1 MSFTSARKNLKV
13 STYSKVMFLLIT
25 SGICFLLLYA
35 ILFYY
40 TYQQQK
46 QISNNVTEQFDR
58 EIDALMELNSD
69 SYTSI
74 IGEVTFWDEL
84 VNFIKTKDL
93 KWFDD
98 SIAYLVDTNRVD
110 YIDVYNLN
118 QEFIT
123 KVSTSKIMSQNF
135 IPKEI
140 FPILYKNKIIKF
152 NLKIPEGYVQVFGAT
167 IHPSEDPFKNKTTP
181 KGYLFLMKL
190 IDSKYFNN
198 LEKISNS
205 QISFYDSK
213 KNIDSKFV
221 YSFFDLQNFDGKKMT
236 SLVFKRPM
244 NVNFSTTR
252 NILGIIVV
260 GTFIGFL
267 IFFYFARK
275 WSKTPI
281 KLITNVLK
289 GDINA
294 IQSLKKI
301 RGEFRY
307 IGKLF
312 EENHNQKLQ
321 LQKSKAKVEESD
333 NLKSAFLMNLSHEIR
348 TPMNAIIGFSDLLAS
363 ENINEK
369 DKNEYINIIKSS
381 GRNLID
387 IIDDLVE
394 MSRIDTNLV
403 APNLSNVNL
412 ENMIQATFNAVSIT
426 NNKQNLDFKLIKPNN
441 NLNKNITTDVTKL
454 SQVLINMLDNA
465 LKFTDEGFVILDYD
479 FDELNKKINFEI
491 KDSGIGIPDDFKAR
505 IFKRFSKTNTHSIS
519 ANEGLG
525 LGLAISKA
533 YIDMLGGEI
542 SVQSQEG
549 VGTTFKFWIPL
560 QYEILDSK
568 KDIETQKSIALI
580 LDDSIKIL
588 VAEDDN
594 VNFMLINQMLKS
606 EKIIVIRAVDGQEA
620 INICKENANFDMIF
634 MDIRM
639 PNKNGHEAFESI
651 RKFNLKIP
659 IVAQT
664 SYSFPEEIDKI
675 VKTGFNDYISKP
687 LNKEAIL
694 SLVNKHTQK
703 VKN

>member
-1 MSFTSARKNLKV
+1 MSFATAKKNLKV
-13 STYSKVMFLLIT
+13 STYSKVVFLLT
-25 SGICFLLLYA
+25 VSGISFFALFA

-40 TYQQQK
+40 NYQQQK
-46 QISNNVTEQFDR
+46 QISNNVSEQFSR
-58 EIDALMELNSD
+58 EVDALLELNTE
-69 SYTSI
+69 SYTSLL
-74 IGEVTFWDEL
+74 GEMTFWDEL
-84 VNFIKTKDL
+84 VDFIETEDIT
-93 KWFDD
+93 WFN
-98 SIAYLVDTNRVD
+98 SSVAYLVDTNKVD
-110 YIDVYNLN
+110 YIDAYNLE
-118 QEFIT
+118 QKFVT
-123 KVSTSKIMSQNF
+123 KVSTLNVVSQDF
-135 IPKEI
+135 IPKDI
-140 FPILYKNKIIKF
+140 FPILYKNKNIKF

-167 IHPSEDPFKNKTTP
+167 IHPSEDPFKNKTKP
-181 KGYLFLMKL
+181 RGYIFLIKL
-190 IDSKYFNN
+190 IDSKYFSN

-205 QISFYDSK
+205 QISFYDANK
-213 KNIDSKFV
+213 VKDSKFIYTLHDIQDV
-221 YSFFDLQNFDGKKMT
+221 NGKKMT

-252 NILGIIVV
+252 NILCIIVL
-260 GTFIGFL
+260 GTLIGF
-267 IFFYFARK
+267 IVFFYYARK
-275 WSKTPI
+275 WAKSPI

-289 GDINA
+289 GDTNS

-321 LQKSKAKVEESD
+321 LQKSKSKIEESD

-348 TPMNAIIGFSDLLAS
+348 TPMNAIIGFSDLLAN
-363 ENINEK
+363 EEITEK

-394 MSRIDTNLV
+394 MSRLDTNLV
-403 APNLSNVNL
+403 TPNLSNINL
-412 ENMIQATFNAVSIT
+412 ENMIQATFDAVSIT
-426 NNKQNLDFKLIKPNN
+426 NIKPDLDFKLIKPNN

-454 SQVLINMLDNA
+454 NQILVNMLDNA

-479 FDELNKKINFEI
+479 FDEVNKKINFEI
-491 KDSGIGIPDDFKAR
+491 KDSGIGIPDDFKTR

-533 YIDMLGGEI
+533 YIDMLGGQI

-549 VGTTFKFWIPL
+549 IGTTFKFWIPL
-560 QYEILDSK
+560 KYEILETDK
-568 KDIETQKSIALI
+568 KFESPKTIALI
-580 LDDSIKIL
+580 LDESIKIL

-594 VNFMLINQMLKS
+594 VNFMLIKQMLKS
-606 EKIIVIRAVDGQEA
+606 DKIQVIRAVDGQQA
-620 INICKENANFDMIF
+620 IDICKENGNFDMIF

-651 RKFNLKIP
+651 REFNPKIP

-687 LNKEAIL
+687 LNKDAIL
-694 SLVNKHTQK
+694 GLVEKHVRK
-703 VKN
+703 

>member
-1 MSFTSARKNLKV
+1 MSFATAKKNLKV
-13 STYSKVMFLLIT
+13 STYSKVVFLLT
-25 SGICFLLLYA
+25 VSGISFFALFA

-40 TYQQQK
+40 NYQQQK
-46 QISNNVTEQFDR
+46 QISNNVSEQFSR
-58 EIDALMELNSD
+58 EVDALLELNTE
-69 SYTSI
+69 SYTSLL
-74 IGEVTFWDEL
+74 GEMTFWDEL
-84 VNFIKTKDL
+84 VDFIETEDIT
-93 KWFDD
+93 WFN
-98 SIAYLVDTNRVD
+98 SSVAYLVDTNKVD
-110 YIDVYNLN
+110 YIDAYNLE
-118 QEFIT
+118 QKFVT
-123 KVSTSKIMSQNF
+123 KVSTLNVVSQDF
-135 IPKEI
+135 IPKDI
-140 FPILYKNKIIKF
+140 FPILYKNKNIKF

-167 IHPSEDPFKNKTTP
+167 IHPSEDPFKNKTKP
-181 KGYLFLMKL
+181 RGYIFLIKL
-190 IDSKYFNN
+190 IDSKYFSN

-205 QISFYDSK
+205 QISFYDANK
-213 KNIDSKFV
+213 VKDSKFIYTLHDIQDV
-221 YSFFDLQNFDGKKMT
+221 NGKKMT

-252 NILGIIVV
+252 NILGIIVL
-260 GTFIGFL
+260 GTLIGF
-267 IFFYFARK
+267 IVFFYYARK
-275 WSKTPI
+275 WAKSPI

-289 GDINA
+289 GDTNS

-321 LQKSKAKVEESD
+321 LQKSKSKIEESD

-348 TPMNAIIGFSDLLAS
+348 TPMNAIIGFSDLLAN
-363 ENINEK
+363 EEITEK

-394 MSRIDTNLV
+394 MSRLDTNLV
-403 APNLSNVNL
+403 TPNLSNINL
-412 ENMIQATFNAVSIT
+412 ENMIQATFDAVSIT
-426 NNKQNLDFKLIKPNN
+426 NIKPDLDFKLIKPNN

-454 SQVLINMLDNA
+454 NQILVNMLDNA

-479 FDELNKKINFEI
+479 FDEVNKKINFEI
-491 KDSGIGIPDDFKAR
+491 KDSGIGIPDDFKTR

-533 YIDMLGGEI
+533 YIDMLGGQI

-549 VGTTFKFWIPL
+549 IGTTFKFWIPL
-560 QYEILDSK
+560 KYEILETDK
-568 KDIETQKSIALI
+568 KFESPKTIALI
-580 LDDSIKIL
+580 LDESIKIL

-594 VNFMLINQMLKS
+594 VNFMLIKQMLKS
-606 EKIIVIRAVDGQEA
+606 DKIQVIRAVDGQQA
-620 INICKENANFDMIF
+620 IDICKENGNFDMIF

-651 RKFNLKIP
+651 REFNPKIP

-687 LNKEAIL
+687 LNKDAIL
-694 SLVNKHTQK
+694 GLVEKHVRK
-703 VKN
+703 

>member
-1 MSFTSARKNLKV
+1 MSFATSRKNLKV

-25 SGICFLLLYA
+25 AGIGFMLLYA

-40 TYQQQK
+40 TILQQK
-46 QISNNVTEQFDR
+46 QISNNVSEQFDR
-58 EIDALMELNSD
+58 EINALIELNSD
-69 SYTSI
+69 SYTSL
-74 IGEVTFWDEL
+74 IGEMTFWDEL
-84 VNFIKTKDL
+84 VNFVETKDL
-93 KWFDD
+93 VWFNS
-98 SIAYLVDTNRVD
+98 SISYLIDTNKVD
-110 YIDVYNLN
+110 YIDTYNLSN
-118 QEFIT
+118 EFVAKVANPKIT
-123 KVSTSKIMSQNF
+123 SENF

-140 FPILYKNKIIKF
+140 FPILYNKKIIKF
-152 NLKIPEGYVQVFGAT
+152 NIKLPEGYVQVYGAT
-167 IHPSEDPFKNKTTP
+167 IHPSEDPFKNKTKP
-181 KGYLFLMKL
+181 RGYIFMIKL
-190 IDSKYFNN
+190 IDSKYFDN

-205 QISFYDSK
+205 RISFYDSK
-213 KNIDSKFV
+213 KPIDSKFI
-221 YSFFDLQNFDGKKMT
+221 YSFNDIKDYSGKKIA
-236 SLVFKRPM
+236 SLVFKRPN
-244 NVNFSTTR
+244 NVNFSTTK
-252 NILGIIVV
+252 NILGIIVL
-260 GTFIGFL
+260 GTIIGF
-267 IFFYFARK
+267 IVFFYYAKK
-275 WSKTPI
+275 WSKSPI

-289 GDINA
+289 GDTNS

-321 LQKSKAKVEESD
+321 LQKSKAKIEESD

-348 TPMNAIIGFSDLLAS
+348 TPMNAIIGFSDLLS
-363 ENINEK
+363 NEDITKK
-369 DKNEYINIIKSS
+369 DKIEYINIIKSS

-394 MSRIDTNLV
+394 MSRLDTNLV
-403 APNLSNVNL
+403 TPNLSNINL
-412 ENMIQATFNAVSIT
+412 ENMIQATFDAVSIT
-426 NNKQNLDFKLIKPNN
+426 NNKPDLDFKLIKPNN
-441 NLNKNITTDVTKL
+441 SLKKNITTDVTKL
-454 SQVLINMLDNA
+454 NQILVNMLDNA

-479 FDELNKKINFEI
+479 IDEINKKINFEI
-491 KDSGIGIPDDFKAR
+491 KDSGIGIPDDFKTR

-533 YIDMLGGEI
+533 YIDMLGGQI

-549 VGTTFKFWIPL
+549 IGTTFKFWIPL
-560 QYEILDSK
+560 KYEILENGAKIESSK
-568 KDIETQKSIALI
+568 TIALI
-580 LDDSIKIL
+580 LDESIKIL

-594 VNFMLINQMLKS
+594 VNFMLIKQMLKS
-606 EKIIVIRAVDGQEA
+606 DKIQVIRAVDGQQA
-620 INICKENANFDMIF
+620 IEICKENNNFDMIF

-651 RKFNLKIP
+651 REFNPKIP

-687 LNKEAIL
+687 LDKNAIL
-694 SLVNKHTQK
+694 GLVEKHTK
-703 VKN
+703 KG